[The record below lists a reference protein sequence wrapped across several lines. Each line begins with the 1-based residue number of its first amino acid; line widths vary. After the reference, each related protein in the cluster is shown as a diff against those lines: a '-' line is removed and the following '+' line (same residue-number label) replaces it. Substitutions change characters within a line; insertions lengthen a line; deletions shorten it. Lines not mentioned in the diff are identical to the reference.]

1 MTHTVPTGS
10 VDLAPEEQDAL
21 DRLVTAAAAIEDE
34 WARGVREVEQLE
46 WQAERVRDDVREHT
60 TALERQ
66 QAEAIVVLYRT
77 RTVDELAQLLGMA
90 LDDTLR
96 VVRKAEERVA
106 RDELP
111 SQWTE

>member
-1 MTHTVPTGS
+1 MPTRS
-10 VDLAPEEQDAL
+10 VDLAPDEQDAL
-21 DRLVTAAAAIEDE
+21 DQLVTAAAAIEDE

-46 WQAERVRDDVREHT
+46 WQAERVRDDVRERT

-77 RTVDELAQLLGMA
+77 RSIEDLAQLLGMA
-90 LDDTLR
+90 PDDILR

-106 RDELP
+106 RHELP
-111 SQWTE
+111 SQRTA